1 MELTGILRKAGN
13 RGAFYP
19 QSCAEVEN
27 SFGHFS
33 DMINRV
39 TNPKLLKVSP
49 RAIIVPHAGYI
60 YSGFT
65 ANAAHKTLANA
76 HPKRVVVIGPSHH
89 VYFEGISAA
98 FTQKYETPCGDIET
112 DLPFLEKLHDEFQF
126 QNAKIAHQREHST
139 ETQIPFIKHYL
150 PEAKIIEL
158 VYGKTHW
165 QQVAAVAEYTL
176 ADTETALVISS
187 DLSHFYTKREAEM
200 LDAVCL
206 NAIKHADPEL
216 FDQGCE
222 ACGIIGIKALVHVV
236 NKLKLKTGI
245 LDYRTSA
252 DVSNDT
258 NSVVGYAAAVVW

>member
-13 RGAFYP
+13 RGGFYP
-19 QSCAEVEN
+19 QTCAEVEN
-27 SFGHFS
+27 SINSFS
-33 DMINRV
+33 GMIDGV
-39 TNPKLLKVSP
+39 TNPKLLTVSP
-49 RAIIVPHAGYI
+49 RAIIAPHAGYV

-76 HPKRVVVIGPSHH
+76 NPKRIVVIGPSHH

-98 FTQKYETPCGDIET
+98 FTRKYETPCGDIET
-112 DLPFLEKLHDEFQF
+112 DLSFLEKLHDKFHF

-139 ETQIPFIKHYL
+139 ETQMPFIKHYH

-165 QQVAAVAEYTL
+165 QQVAAVVEYIL
-176 ADTETALVISS
+176 ADAETALVISS
-187 DLSHFYTKREAEM
+187 DLSHFYTKREAEI
-200 LDAVCL
+200 LDTVCL
-206 NAIKHADPEL
+206 NAIKHADLEL

-222 ACGIIGIKALVHVV
+222 ACGIIGIKALIHIV

-258 NSVVGYAAAVVW
+258 TNVVGYATAVVW